1 MRELKGERLKPGKAL
16 TLTEQECERLACPEE
31 LLRVAALAVVAK
43 DVSTS
48 LASLDQL
55 SAYWDAIPFL
65 EAAKGFE
72 SRGSDGQWKLMCALS
87 YGEAANRGNEEG
99 MREFNRVTETIPAQE
114 RMELQ
119 QLRRAFFERRLRRE
133 QSEREDI
140 VLLNGESREEYD
152 AIATS
157 QMMADHI
164 VCRTRWGLKPNWEV
178 TRYEPHEV
186 MFAAVRLRHRSTS
199 FTLAGYQS
207 EIGQEAARDNHRFF
221 MSLGRLLE
229 KRTSELCPS
238 LRFRLQT
245 IFARCWTMRIG
256 ETRLCAFTDGAL
268 AAVSALAMGL
278 GVAPSIATVREARK
292 SLKLK
297 RAKELSVREVRK
309 SDADQS
315 EWCLNS
321 SELVAAPN
329 FRMDQLFPEIH

>member
-1 MRELKGERLKPGKAL
+1 MRELKGERLKPGEAL

-31 LLRVAALAVVAK
+31 LFRIAAVAVAAN

-55 SAYWDAIPFL
+55 SANWNAIPFL

-99 MREFNRVTETIPAQE
+99 MREFNRVTETISAQE
-114 RMELQ
+114 RLELQ
-119 QLRRAFFERRLRRE
+119 QLRRDFFERRLRRE

-152 AIATS
+152 TIATS

-178 TRYEPHEV
+178 TSYDPHEL
-186 MFAAVRLRHRSTS
+186 MFAAIRMSRRPDD
-199 FTLAGYQS
+199 FTLANFQR
-207 EIGQEAARDNHRFF
+207 EIRKAAATDSDKFF
-221 MSLGRLLE
+221 KCLGRKLE
-229 KRTSELCPS
+229 KRSIKSGLS
-238 LRFRLQT
+238 LRFKLQT
-245 IFARCWTMRIG
+245 IFARCWMMRIG
-256 ETRLCAFTDGAL
+256 ETRLCAFTDEAL
-268 AAVSALAMGL
+268 TDFSSLAMGL
-278 GVAPSIATVREARK
+278 DRALHLDVVREARK

-297 RAKELSVREVRK
+297 KSKKLTVRK
-309 SDADQS
+309 VRKCDGDRGK
-315 EWCLNS
+315 WCLNS
-321 SELVAAPN
+321 SESVTVPD